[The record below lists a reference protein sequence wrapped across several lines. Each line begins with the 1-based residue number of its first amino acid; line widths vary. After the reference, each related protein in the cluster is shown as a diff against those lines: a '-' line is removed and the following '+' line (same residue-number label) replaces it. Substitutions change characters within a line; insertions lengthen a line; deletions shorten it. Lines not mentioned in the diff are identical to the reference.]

1 MKRTLIAI
9 GLLTGLLWIPCRADL
24 RPGEPPHIT
33 ENYDISFGAPM
44 DACLGDPQYFV
55 PIKISVSRPT
65 VRVNLIITYDP
76 VVLTPTLMA
85 PNMFF
90 QSFTYDLSLPGKIK
104 MSLVTDLPP
113 PPTVAPLRG
122 DTTIAWISF
131 VVSTRDIGYDFLTHF
146 GYYEDP
152 VTPYPDNFIVLE
164 TNDRVNPPL
173 LILHQGDMI
182 LKHPL
187 YGDINLNTYPYEIAD
202 AVLFLNFFNG
212 TAHFNRC
219 QYANSDCNRDGVQAT
234 IADLVFLLRVVT
246 QDSILDRS
254 WPDMPLGGSNWEP
267 EGAPPKALSLS
278 PSGENYDISI
288 ENNIPLGGASFIIYL
303 PDNGVT
309 PSEIALAPDA
319 AYMQMYCNFVD
330 GYLRITI
337 VNWDASNNS
346 FTGGKLFS
354 LHFDQPEGPDGRPFS
369 IESADFSDNNGQ
381 TITPVYNLNGAQSG
395 GDVIQSKTVLTLSG
409 YPNPFNRS
417 TLLSF
422 NLPDAGQ
429 YQMAIYDILGRKV
442 KTLLS
447 GYQPA
452 GSGQIIWD
460 GSDEAGGEV
469 ASGTYFVRLQGDSQT
484 QTTKLSFLK

>member
-1 MKRTLIAI
+1 MKRAFLAI
-9 GLLTGLLWIPCRADL
+9 CLLTGLLWIPCRADL
-24 RPGEPPHIT
+24 RPDEPPHIT
-33 ENYDISFGAPM
+33 DNYDISFGPSM

-55 PIKISVSRPT
+55 PIKISVSRFT

-90 QSFTYDLSLPGKIK
+90 QSFTYDLSMPGKIK

-113 PPTVAPLRG
+113 PPVVPPLRG

-146 GYYEDP
+146 GFYEDP

-164 TNDRVNPPL
+164 TNDRVTPPL
-173 LILHQGDMI
+173 LVLHSGDMI

-212 TAHFNRC
+212 RAHFNRC
-219 QYANSDCNRDGVQAT
+219 QYANSDCNRDGAQAT
-234 IADLVFLLRVVT
+234 IADLVFLLLVVT
-246 QDSILDRS
+246 EDSILVRD
-254 WPDMPLGGSNWEP
+254 WPDMPLGGSDWEP
-267 EGAPPKALSLS
+267 SGAPLQTLSLS
-278 PSGENYDISI
+278 PSGENYDIMIQNSV
-288 ENNIPLGGASFIIYL
+288 PVGGASFIINL
-303 PDNGVT
+303 TDNNIIPDAVV
-309 PSEIALAPDA
+309 LAPEA
-319 AYMQMYCNFVD
+319 AYMQMYCNLED
-330 GYLRITI
+330 NYLRVTI
-337 VNWDASNNS
+337 VNWEASNNT

-354 LHFDQPEGPDGRPFS
+354 LHFDQPEGPSGPPFG

-381 TITPVYNLNGAQSG
+381 QITPDYYLKGAHSSAE
-395 GDVIQSKTVLTLSG
+395 VTPPRAMLTLSG

-422 NLPDAGQ
+422 NLPDAGR
-429 YQMAIYDILGRKV
+429 YQMAIFDILGRKV
-442 KTLLS
+442 KTLIN

-460 GSDEAGGEV
+460 GSDEAGGDA
-469 ASGTYFVRLQGDSQT
+469 ASGTYFVRLQGDTKVQT
-484 QTTKLSFLK
+484 IKLSFLK